1 VPHDPAARVLQARAD
16 PDCLSRVHDV
26 LTALWADAPDVAD
39 TDRIAFETAVAEV
52 AANIVQHAAAEGAVD
67 FDLEVRAFPDR
78 LEALFADNGL
88 AADVDV
94 AAPALPDEMAE
105 SGRGIALAWAALD
118 ELSYQRDGAVNRWRL
133 VRRRACG

>member
-1 VPHDPAARVLQARAD
+1 VPHDHAARVLQARAD
-16 PDCLSRVHDV
+16 PDCLSRVHELV
-26 LTALWADAPDVAD
+26 AALWADAPDVAGV
-39 TDRIAFETAVAEV
+39 DRITFETAVAEV
-52 AANIVQHAAAEGAVD
+52 AANIVQHAAAEGVVD

-94 AAPALPDEMAE
+94 AARELPDETAE

-118 ELSYQRDGAVNRWRL
+118 ELTYQRDGAVNRWRL
-133 VRRRACG
+133 VRRRGRG